1 MPHCIPFS
9 AFFQKEV
16 KEYSEVMKFPMKQEQ
31 MFLCP
36 RSCIN
41 NIKYFLLNYGRAMCQ

>member
-1 MPHCIPFS
+1 
-9 AFFQKEV
+9 
-16 KEYSEVMKFPMKQEQ
+16 MKQEQ

-41 NIKYFLLNYGRAMCQ
+41 NIKYFLLNYRRAMVQYKT